1 MATQNDVKARISALL
16 SDKGLTENKLAGDNP
31 ATQKRLNRQLS
42 HDAAL
47 TVDTLLMVLAA
58 CPGVSADFLLF
69 GAPAPTSNAVLG
81 ENAVGGIGTF
91 QNINANDTINRLV
104 SLLEEKDKQI
114 NQLLQ
119 ILAAK

>member
-1 MATQNDVKARISALL
+1 MVTQNDVKARISALL
-16 SDKGLTENKLAGDNP
+16 SEKGLTENKLAGDNA

-47 TVDTLLMVLAA
+47 TVETLLMVLDA

-69 GAPAPTSNAVLG
+69 GTPAPAPVANLA
-81 ENAVGGIGTF
+81 ENAIGGIGSF

-104 SLLEEKDKQI
+104 ALLEEKDRQI